1 MCGLLELSIAL
12 IELTL
17 TQGCARI
24 SRKVH
29 EAVAE
34 KLGLQRPFPSVYQ
47 GRIAGAK
54 GTWMK
59 DPIGE
64 ITNFGDPFW
73 IEITDSQSKFETS
86 TDKDALHRTLE
97 VIKYS
102 KPLSS
107 AYINTQ
113 FISILIERGVPLD
126 VVDVLVQESMSGEVS
141 RFLAAMEDALEMRKW
156 IQERNG
162 NSIIEGRL
170 GHQSIKQMGAV
181 PSSIP
186 ERIIWFLE
194 HGFEPRECQELGKL
208 CRMELNS
215 LLENHVRK
223 LRIRVG
229 QSASAFVIADPLGV
243 LEENEI
249 HVGFSG
255 SFVDEASGFEETFL
269 DGREV
274 LVARN
279 PAHLP
284 LDIQKVGSNSIL
296 PLLYA
301 SNRLR

>member
-1 MCGLLELSIAL
+1 MCGLLELSTAL

-24 SRKVH
+24 SRKAH

-64 ITNFGDPFW
+64 TTNFGDPFW
-73 IEITDSQSKFETS
+73 IEITDSQSKFETPS
-86 TDKDALHRTLE
+86 DEDALHRTLE

-102 KPLSS
+102 RPLSS

-126 VVDVLVQESMSGEVS
+126 VVEVLVQESMSGEVS

-162 NSIIEGRL
+162 NSITEGRL
-170 GHQSIKQMGAV
+170 DHQSIKEMGAV

-215 LLENHVRK
+215 LLENHVQK

-249 HVGFSG
+249 HVGFSS

-284 LDIQKVGSNSIL
+284 SDIQKVSSDSIL
-296 PLLYA
+296 PLLYG

>member
-1 MCGLLELSIAL
+1 MA
-12 IELTL
+12 
-17 TQGCARI
+17 
-24 SRKVH
+24 H

-34 KLGLQRPFPSVYQ
+34 KLGLQRPFASVYQ

-64 ITNFGDPFW
+64 TTRLGDPFW
-73 IEITDSQSKFETS
+73 IEITDSQFKFETS
-86 TDKDALHRTLE
+86 LDEDALHRTLE
-97 VIKYS
+97 VVKYS
-102 KPLSS
+102 SPLSS
-107 AYINTQ
+107 ARINTHL
-113 FISILIERGVPLD
+113 ISILIDRGVPLD
-126 VVDVLVQESMSGEVS
+126 VLEVLMRESMISEVA
-141 RFLAAMEDALEMRKW
+141 RFEAAMEDALEMRRW

-162 NSIIEGRL
+162 DSIIEGRRK
-170 GHQSIKQMGAV
+170 HQSIKGTGAV

-194 HGFEPRECQELGKL
+194 HGFEPRRCQELGKL
-208 CRMELNS
+208 CRMELTS

-223 LRIRVG
+223 LKIRVG

-274 LVARN
+274 LVARH
-279 PAHLP
+279 PALLP
-284 LDIQKVGSNSIL
+284 SDIQKVGSDSISHFMCA
-296 PLLYA
+296 P
-301 SNRLR
+301 NRLR